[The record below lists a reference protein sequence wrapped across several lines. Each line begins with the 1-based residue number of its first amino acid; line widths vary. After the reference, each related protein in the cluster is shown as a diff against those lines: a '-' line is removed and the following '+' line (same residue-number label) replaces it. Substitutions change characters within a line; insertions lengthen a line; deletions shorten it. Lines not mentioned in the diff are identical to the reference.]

1 MSKKI
6 KEVQVDNHSFN
17 ADHYEGV
24 SLVEFIKAELAG
36 VPDSYG
42 AEEQKKEFLKQ
53 AWAKLNPDVK
63 EEKEKPNGKE
73 DKPKGIK

>member
-6 KEVQVDNHSFN
+6 KEIQVDNHSFN

-24 SLVEFIKAELAG
+24 SLSEFTKAEMAG

-42 AEEQKKEFLKQ
+42 SDDQKKEFLKQ
-53 AWAKLNPDVK
+53 AWGKMNPDA
-63 EEKEKPNGKE
+63 KE
-73 DKPKGIK
+73 DEKKPKGKR